1 MDDRTGSF
9 GDEAIDTIVQEMEN
23 HREDMMVIFAG
34 YPDKMEEFLQR
45 NPGLRSRIAFH
56 VSFDD
61 YNTEELCDIA
71 NLIAG
76 KQGLKLTNKAQQKLA
91 DIFDVA
97 KNEKDFGNGRY
108 VRNVIERA
116 KMAQACRL
124 LSMDSDDIS
133 KNDIATICD
142 EDIEDVS
149 ITLREEK
156 KQIGFTKNPL

>member
-1 MDDRTGSF
+1 MWQKMKKILEMDD
-9 GDEAIDTIVQEMEN
+9 M
-23 HREDMMVIFAG
+23 
-34 YPDKMEEFLQR
+34 
-45 NPGLRSRIAFH
+45 
-56 VSFDD
+56 
-61 YNTEELCDIA
+61 C
-71 NLIAG
+71 
-76 KQGLKLTNKAQQKLA
+76 
-91 DIFDVA
+91 
-97 KNEKDFGNGRY
+97 
-108 VRNVIERA
+108 VIERA

>member
-56 VSFDD
+56 VSFND